1 MLHKELAS
9 LGLSRDVSAPTGSRG
24 LVSRPRLFEVLDRAM
39 AGRVTVVS
47 APPGSGKTVLLR
59 SWLDQAGL
67 ARRVAWVSV
76 ERGEDDEHRFWV
88 AVARALGSALTPSAE
103 PGVRAV
109 IECLLSALDCIR
121 QPVVLVIDD
130 LHELRSADALA
141 QLGLLLSRLPPLLH
155 VVLATRRDPQLGL
168 GRLRVAGE
176 LTEIRDA
183 DLRFTLA
190 EARELLAVAG
200 IVLAE
205 ADLAVL
211 HDKTEGWAAGLRMA
225 AMALAAHPEP
235 GRFVAEFSGTE
246 RTVADYLLTEALDHQ
261 PKDVRALLLR
271 TSMTERVSGPLAD
284 FLTGGSGSERMLQTL
299 EDENAFVVSLDAGRC
314 WFRYHHLFADLLRLE
329 LRRHYPELVTRLC
342 QSAAQW
348 HAQHGYLA
356 ASRDEPAD
364 AVFNWP
370 GPPATAD
377 ALSRA
382 ELRVLKYLPS
392 NLSGSEISAEL
403 FVSRNTVGTH
413 IRHIYAKLGVHRRS
427 EAVCRARQL
436 GLLASSAR
444 PS

>member
-1 MLHKELAS
+1 MLHQELAS
-9 LGLSRDVSAPTGSRG
+9 LGLSRGAPGPAAGSRG
-24 LVSRPRLFEVLDRAM
+24 LVLRPRLFEILDRAV
-39 AGRVTVVS
+39 AGRVTVLS

-59 SWLDQAGL
+59 SWLDQGSWLFQAGL
-67 ARRVAWVSV
+67 GGRVVWVSV
-76 ERGEDDEHRFWV
+76 ERGEDDEHRFWP
-88 AVARALGSALTPSAE
+88 AVTRALGSALAPLPAPGGRSA
-103 PGVRAV
+103 
-109 IECLLSALDCIR
+109 IEGPLSALDGIR
-121 QPVVLVIDD
+121 RPVVLVIDD
-130 LHELRSADALA
+130 LHELRSASALA
-141 QLGLLLSRLPPLLH
+141 QFGLLLARMPPLLH

-190 EARELLAVAG
+190 EARELLAAAG

-235 GRFVAEFSGTE
+235 RRFVAEFSGTE
-246 RTVADYLLTEALDHQ
+246 RTVADYLLTEALDRQ
-261 PKDVRALLLR
+261 PRDVRALLLR
-271 TSMTERVSGPLAD
+271 TSMEERVSGPLAD

-299 EDENAFVVSLDAGRC
+299 EDENAFVVSLDAGRS

-329 LRRHYPELVTRLC
+329 LRRHHPELVIRL
-342 QSAAQW
+342 QRAAAQW
-348 HAQHGYLA
+348 HARYGTPPP
-356 ASRDEPAD
+356 RPAGSAD
-364 AVFNWP
+364 PA
-370 GPPATAD
+370 GP
-377 ALSRA
+377 LSRA

-413 IRHIYAKLGVHRRS
+413 ITHIYAKLGVHRRS
-427 EAVCRARQL
+427 EAVRRARQL
-436 GLLASSAR
+436 GLLAPSA
-444 PS
+444 